1 MLGALSSWE
10 LACTRMSCPQ
20 VILEMDQA
28 KEIQRTYDNLMAA
41 MAEYQG
47 KQVSAWCERVAAT
60 SDEKLNQPLLQEMAG
75 GVLGVNFD
83 PELVRLLRE
92 TKYFLLLKV

>member
-1 MLGALSSWE
+1 
-10 LACTRMSCPQ
+10 
-20 VILEMDQA
+20 MDQA
-28 KEIQRTYDNLMAA
+28 KEIQKTYDALMAA

-60 SDEKLNQPLLQEMAG
+60 SDEKLNQPLLTVTPHG
-75 GVLGVNFD
+75 TLGVNFD

-92 TKYFLLLKV
+92 TKYFLLLKVGGGSGQSSCHV